1 MEKRKKK
8 KSVIVPMSEI
18 IHETRSRK
26 KDGTFP
32 VKLRVYYNREYRYFS
47 TGIDISIDDFNQIMF
62 GQRKTKEQRV
72 IEIKLSA
79 FKTKADDIIEKMPL
93 FDFDAFEKAYLDRR
107 DLVESVSFAFDNLIV
122 DLKADGRI
130 GTATS
135 YNGAKRSLES
145 FKKNLTFG
153 DITKRFLQSYES
165 WMIKNGNSITS
176 VGIHLRALRRVYNL
190 QNINPKIYPFGSGD
204 KQYIIPSGQNIK
216 KSLTMNQI
224 SMIYNYNATGLE
236 AKARDYWMFMYL
248 ANGMNV
254 ADLCCLKWKDID
266 EDYITFI
273 REKTRRNVKNI
284 TKIRVFY
291 RPEMKEIIDRWGVVS
306 ISKENYIFPHFN
318 VSMNEERKYTIRRN
332 LTSEIN
338 KQMKKIAKSI
348 GLKSSLSTIHARHSF
363 STILKRSGES
373 VEKISEMLGHTK
385 IETTQN
391 YLGSFEDDQI
401 KEASQSLVAGLTK
414 AK

>member
-1 MEKRKKK
+1 MKKK
-8 KSVIVPMSEI
+8 KRKAVISAVAEI
-18 IHETRSRK
+18 VHETRSRK

-32 VKLRVYYNREYRYFS
+32 VKIRVYFNREYRYFS
-47 TGIDISIDDFNQIMF
+47 TGIDISEEEFNQVMF
-62 GQRKTKEQRV
+62 GQRKNKDQRE

-79 FKTKADDIIEKMPL
+79 FKTKADEIIKKMPL
-93 FDFDAFEKAYLDRR
+93 FDFDAFEKAYSDRR
-107 DLVESVSFAFDNLIV
+107 DLVESVSLAFDNLID
-122 DLKADGRI
+122 DLKASGRI

-135 YNGAKRSLES
+135 YNGAKKSIEAFR
-145 FKKNLTFG
+145 KNLTFG
-153 DITKRFLQSYES
+153 GVTKSFLQSYEN
-165 WMIKNGNSITS
+165 WMVENGNNTTS
-176 VGIHLRALRRVYNL
+176 VGIYLRALRRVYNM
-190 QNINPKIYPFGSGD
+190 QNINPKVYPFGKGD

-216 KSLTMNQI
+216 KSLTMEQL
-224 SMIYNYNATGLE
+224 SMIYNYNATGQE
-236 AKARDYWMFMYL
+236 MKARDYWMFMYF

-266 EDYITFI
+266 DDYITFI
-273 REKTRRNVKNI
+273 REKTRRNVKNT

-291 RPEMKEIIDRWGVVS
+291 RPEMKEIIERWGVVS
-306 ISKENYIFPHFN
+306 ISKENYIFPHFK
-318 VSMNEERKYTIRRN
+318 VGMDEERKYTIRRN

-338 KQMKKIAKSI
+338 KQMKKIAKNI

-401 KEASQSLVAGLTK
+401 KKASQSLVAGLTK